1 MNYNLG
7 LIQPP
12 GLGQQP
18 VYQLLSDVDNYLS
31 YFIGTSTLSKL
42 AQVYSD
48 YNAHGGK
55 LRLAAENRSPSPSL
69 PHLLFS
75 LPLSLSS
82 LSLSLSLSLSPFSL
96 SLSPFSLSL
105 PPDLCIS
112 ATSNIIISD
121 VFRGVVTSR
130 APWKLLYDELDMTV
144 SDRPNSYYFIAKG
157 DGKLLGSN

>member
-42 AQVYSD
+42 TQVYSD

-82 LSLSLSLSLSPFSL
+82 LSLSLSLLSL
-96 SLSPFSLSL
+96 SLLSLSL
-105 PPDLCIS
+105 FLQIFVSLPPVI
-112 ATSNIIISD
+112 
-121 VFRGVVTSR
+121 
-130 APWKLLYDELDMTV
+130 LL
-144 SDRPNSYYFIAKG
+144 
-157 DGKLLGSN
+157 